1 MIKFFEIKSSAET
14 SDGYGLLNVVNLLSS
29 GPVQLVEIMATQC
42 SLPSR
47 LVMCLYLFIC
57 LPEAKDSILDYSSEF
72 SATERRILFQKS
84 FQQVN
89 ISFHSLFSLMNSFHF
104 AKLLTKLCNYSSTF
118 EELADSDSLKLLFT
132 IISSICDT
140 YNIAWRRSASDA
152 LATLSKTFTP
162 KTIQYIHRMYFQF

>member
-1 MIKFFEIKSSAET
+1 M
-14 SDGYGLLNVVNLLSS
+14 
-29 GPVQLVEIMATQC
+29 TQC

-47 LVMCLYLFIC
+47 LVMCLYLYIC

-84 FQQVN
+84 FQQVRVPTYHVTKKAQHH
-89 ISFHSLFSLMNSFHF
+89 IF
-104 AKLLTKLCNYSSTF
+104 KLLTKLCHYSCTF
-118 EELADSDSLKLLFT
+118 DELADSDSLKLLFT

-140 YNIAWRRSASDA
+140 YNVAWRRSASDA

-162 KTIQYIHRMYFQF
+162 KTISYIHRKFFFSSCFTENF